1 MDSLVQRFRAHVLE
15 AGLFPEPG
23 TALVA
28 VSGGP
33 DSVTLLDLLHTVASE
48 LGLSLVVA
56 HADHGIAAASGAVAA
71 AVGALAARYQLPCEH
86 AALTLG
92 PDATETVARRARYA
106 WLRDVRRRVGARYV
120 VLGHHRDDQLETIL
134 MRVLKG
140 SGPAGLAAM
149 APVSR
154 GGLVRPLLPFS
165 KAELAAHAAARG
177 LATHDDPA
185 NRDPRHVRSWVRTT
199 LVPLLV
205 ERLGARV
212 SDDLL
217 RAGRAAALERRAWDQ
232 LLEHLPDLGLRRV
245 RRGCDVARDGLA
257 RYDDAVSVTLVRATA
272 RRVGLV
278 LGIHAARQ
286 VVALARRPSGRRLA
300 LGGGGWI
307 AEVAFDRLRLI
318 RPRAVAPAHPVAA
331 EQGRTVF
338 GDFQVAWAPDAAP
351 AHVPRTEWT
360 TWIAGANWEVRP
372 PRPGDRVVPL
382 GGVGRRP
389 LRRLFMEARVPRT
402 DRASYPVLA
411 RGATILWV
419 PGVCRSGADLPQP
432 GTPAVRVDV
441 TKRSEPQAD
450 RRA

>member
-1 MDSLVQRFRAHVLE
+1 MDSLLQRFRVHVLE

-33 DSVTLLDLLHTVASE
+33 DSVALLDLLHTVAEE
-48 LGLSLVVA
+48 LRLSLVVA
-56 HADHGIAAASGAVAA
+56 HADHGIAAASSAVAE
-71 AVGALAARYQLPCEH
+71 AVDALAARYAVPCER
-86 AALTLG
+86 AALALG
-92 PDATETVARRARYA
+92 PDTTETVARRARYA
-106 WLRDVRRRVGARYV
+106 WLREVRRRVGARYV

-149 APVSR
+149 APVGR

-165 KAELAAHAAARG
+165 KAELAQHARARD

-185 NRDPRHVRSWVRTT
+185 NHDARHVRSWLRTT

-205 ERLGARV
+205 ERLGAGV
-212 SDDLL
+212 KADLL
-217 RAGRAAALERRAWDQ
+217 QAGHAAAFERRAWDE
-232 LLEHLPDLGLRRV
+232 LLEQLPDLRLRRV
-245 RRGCDVARDGLA
+245 RRGCEVARDGLA

-278 LGIHAARQ
+278 LGIRAARQ
-286 VVALARRPSGRRLA
+286 VVALARRPSGRRLT
-300 LGGGGWI
+300 LGRGGWI

-318 RPRAVAPAHPVAA
+318 RPRAATPDHPVAVA
-331 EQGRTVF
+331 QGHTVF
-338 GDFQVAWAPDAAP
+338 GDFQVAWAPEAAP
-351 AHVPRTEWT
+351 ARVPRTEWT
-360 TWIAGANWEVRP
+360 TWLAGANWEVRS

-389 LRRLFMEARVPRT
+389 LRRLFMDARVPRT
-402 DRASYPVLA
+402 DRASYPVVA
-411 RGATILWV
+411 RGTTILWV
-419 PGVCRSGADLPQP
+419 PGVCRSATDLPQP

-441 TKRSEPQAD
+441 TKRSEPQTD

>member
-1 MDSLVQRFRAHVLE
+1 MDSLLQRFRAHVRE
-15 AGLFPEPG
+15 AGLFPQPG

-33 DSVTLLDLLHTVASE
+33 DSVALLDLLHPVAGE

-56 HADHGIAAASGAVAA
+56 HADHGIAAASGVVAE
-71 AVGALAARYQLPCEH
+71 AVGALAARYGLPCERGT
-86 AALTLG
+86 LVLG
-92 PDATETVARRARYA
+92 PDTTETLARRARYA

-120 VLGHHRDDQLETIL
+120 VLGHHRDDQVETIL
-134 MRVLKG
+134 MRALKG

-149 APVSR
+149 APIARS
-154 GGLVRPLLPFS
+154 GLVRPLLPFS
-165 KAELAAHAAARG
+165 KAELAEHALARG

-185 NRDPRHVRSWVRTT
+185 NRDPRHVRSWLRTT
-199 LVPLLV
+199 LVPLLL
-205 ERLGARV
+205 ERLGPRV
-212 SDDLL
+212 RDDLV
-217 RAGRAAALERRAWDQ
+217 RAGRAAAFERRAWDA
-232 LLEHLPDLGLRRV
+232 LLDQLPDLALRRV
-245 RRGCDVARDGLA
+245 RRGCDVARAGLA
-257 RYDDAVSVTLVRATA
+257 RYDDAVSVTLVQATA

-278 LGIHAARQ
+278 LGIRAARQ

-300 LGGGGWI
+300 LGRGGWI
-307 AEVAFDRLRLI
+307 AEAAFDRLRLI
-318 RPRAVAPAHPVAA
+318 RPRAATPAHPVAVG
-331 EQGRTVF
+331 QGHTVF
-338 GDFQVAWAPDAAP
+338 GEFQFAWAPDAAP
-351 AHVPRTEWT
+351 ARVPRTEWT
-360 TWIAGANWEVRP
+360 TWISGAHWEVRS

-402 DRASYPVLA
+402 DRASYPVVA

-419 PGVCRSGADLPQP
+419 PGVCRSAADLPPP

-441 TKRSEPQAD
+441 TKRSEPEAD